1 MKKDA
6 VTTLKLRTPI
16 LVNGTETKELI
27 FDFGLLKTR
36 HSIEAELFAR
46 REFGDATS
54 TAIGLAM
61 AAFAAGAVPNDFLEL
76 SLLDGNAVATL
87 FAEAQ
92 KK

>member
-6 VTTLKLRTPI
+6 VTLKLRIPI
-16 LVNGTETKELI
+16 LVNGVETKELT

-36 HSIEAELFAR
+36 HSIEAELFAS
-46 REFGDATS
+46 REFGEATS

-61 AAFAAGAVPNDFLEL
+61 AAFAAGAVPNDFMEL

-87 FAEAQ
+87 FADAQ

>member
-6 VTTLKLRTPI
+6 VTLKLKIPI

>member
-6 VTTLKLRTPI
+6 VTLKLKTPI
-16 LVNGTETKELI
+16 LVNGVETKELT

-36 HSIEAELFAR
+36 HSIESELFAR
-46 REFGDATS
+46 REFGEVTS

-61 AAFAAGAVPNDFLEL
+61 AAFAAGAVPNDFMEL
-76 SLLDGNAVATL
+76 SLLDGNAVAAL

>member
-6 VTTLKLRTPI
+6 VTTLKLRIPI
-16 LVNGTETKELI
+16 LVNGTEAKELT
-27 FDFGLLKTR
+27 FDFSLLKTR
-36 HSIEAELFAR
+36 HSIESELFAR
-46 REFGDATS
+46 REFGEATS

-61 AAFAAGAVPNDFLEL
+61 AAFAAGAIPNDFMEL

-87 FAEAQ
+87 FADAQ

>member
-16 LVNGTETKELI
+16 LVNGNETKELT
-27 FDFGLLKTR
+27 FDFGLLRVR
-36 HSIEAELFAR
+36 HSIEAEVFAR
-46 REFGDATS
+46 REFGEVTS
-54 TAIGLAM
+54 TAIGMAM
-61 AAFAAGAVPNDFLEL
+61 AAFAAGAIPNDFMEL